1 MDELKAILEDIVGN
15 ENVSDDDFERI
26 CYSRGANAD
35 IPREPLLIVRPKN
48 KEQISEIVKT
58 ANRLKVPILSWG
70 GATNVVGAISR
81 GCIVVDL
88 TGLDRKIDID
98 EESLT
103 VTATANVTWTQL
115 LYELNQKGWTTGPS
129 THAGVSSTL
138 GGGVALCCN
147 GPLSARYGV
156 IGDQITGVEAV
167 LPNGEIVRTGSG
179 AYPNAGNF
187 IRYAWG
193 SDLTGLFVGSHGIY
207 GIVTEVALKMDA
219 LPEFTQNLP
228 FEFTDIEKISR
239 AIHDIQKRRMRTVEW
254 IMFVLMGN
262 IPVDEDTKLI
272 LGITLSGDKE
282 EVDYATKVVNE
293 ICSKGGTPGG
303 LAPMLVDEKVTG
315 KTMFSATKI
324 MGDYMMTMPLCS
336 CIPPLRMPALVK
348 AYGEAID
355 ELKLREYDVLP
366 TFNGHACHTTVV
378 ASPILYYNQSDEKS
392 HAKALEAAPKI
403 TERLAQ
409 RVGFAPHYLGR
420 TKNSP
425 ESMWKLEVYYELLKA
440 LKKALDPNNI
450 MNPGQL
456 FMPSY

>member
-1 MDELKAILEDIVGN
+1 MDNLKVMLQDIVGK
-15 ENVSDDDFERI
+15 ENVSDDDFERV

-35 IPREPLLIVRPKN
+35 IPREPLIIARPRN
-48 KEQISEIVKT
+48 KEHISEIVKT
-58 ANRLKVPILSWG
+58 ASRLNVPVLSWG
-70 GATNVVGAISR
+70 GATNVVGAFSR

-88 TGLDRKIDID
+88 TGLDKKIDID

-115 LYELNQKGWTTGPS
+115 LHELNQKGWTTGPS
-129 THAGVSSTL
+129 GHAGVSSTL

-156 IGDQITGVEAV
+156 IGDQIVGVEVV
-167 LPNGEIVRTGSG
+167 LPSGEIVRTGSG

-193 SDLTGLFVGSHGIY
+193 SDLTGLFLGSHGIF
-207 GIVTEVALKMDA
+207 GIVTEVTLKIDM
-219 LPEFTQNLP
+219 LPESTENLP
-228 FEFTDIEKISR
+228 FDFTDIEKLSR

-262 IPVDEDTKLI
+262 IPIDEDTRFI
-272 LGITLSGDKE
+272 LGVTLSGDKE

-293 ICSKGGTPGG
+293 ICSNGGTPGG
-303 LAPMLVDEKVTG
+303 LASMLVEEKVTG
-315 KTMFSATKI
+315 RTMFSGTKI
-324 MGDYMMTMPLCS
+324 MGNYMMVMPLCS

-348 AYGEAID
+348 AYGETIE
-355 ELKLREYDVLP
+355 ELQLREYDVLP
-366 TFNGHACHTTVV
+366 TFNGHACQTTVV
-378 ASPILYYNQSDEKS
+378 ASPVLYYNQSDEKS

-409 RVGFAPHYLGR
+409 EVGFTPHYIGR

-425 ESMWKLEVYYELLKA
+425 ESMWKLEVYYELLKSI
-440 LKKALDPNNI
+440 KKALDPNNI